1 MMIEKKLTY
10 LEKQL
15 ESQIEITQ
23 DKITITFQKEKIKL
37 QDELEVAML
46 QSMNPYINKEI
57 TITEDELILTFFP
70 RKYHMNFKRLLK
82 QEEKSRWMFAS
93 HLTNEVMR
101 HSSNRLHLFICPE
114 NILIDESMMPIF
126 LHYGLKESVPP
137 YEKDEI
143 RNLRELKALIASV
156 VEPKHSF
163 EQYYEFA
170 DSIEQTPIIE
180 KIIQATDVEIL
191 MEIIQKQLKKI
202 VSEEKYY
209 TKISYVKRN
218 WLRYAIIGLL
228 LISIPLGIYSG
239 YAAFI
244 LQPRQEAYIYSQE
257 HFLQKKYS
265 EVINTLVNY
274 EIEDMP
280 KVIQY
285 ELSISYIVNET
296 LTEEQKDNVLSTITL
311 QTDSRYYQYW
321 ILLGRGQAEEAL
333 KISRQLE
340 DLDLIML
347 ALLHY
352 EEEVKLNDDLK
363 EEERD
368 RLLNDI
374 KVEKEEY
381 ERQIQELQEIVEGT
395 ENSNK
400 EDETE
405 KLEIPTTQNEQQETN
420 GSSQSVPTTPD
431 SSNEIETE

>member
-405 KLEIPTTQNEQQETN
+405 KLEIPTTQNEQEETN
-420 GSSQSVPTTPD
+420 GSSQSVPTTSD

>member
-405 KLEIPTTQNEQQETN
+405 KLEIPTTQNEQEETN

>member
-280 KVIQY
+280 KVI
-285 ELSISYIVNET
+285 
-296 LTEEQKDNVLSTITL
+296 
-311 QTDSRYYQYW
+311 
-321 ILLGRGQAEEAL
+321 
-333 KISRQLE
+333 
-340 DLDLIML
+340 
-347 ALLHY
+347 
-352 EEEVKLNDDLK
+352 
-363 EEERD
+363 
-368 RLLNDI
+368 
-374 KVEKEEY
+374 
-381 ERQIQELQEIVEGT
+381 
-395 ENSNK
+395 
-400 EDETE
+400 
-405 KLEIPTTQNEQQETN
+405 
-420 GSSQSVPTTPD
+420 
-431 SSNEIETE
+431 

>member
-1 MMIEKKLTY
+1 MIEKKLTY

-170 DSIEQTPIIE
+170 DSIVQTPIIE

>member
-1 MMIEKKLTY
+1 M
-10 LEKQL
+10 
-15 ESQIEITQ
+15 
-23 DKITITFQKEKIKL
+23 
-37 QDELEVAML
+37 
-46 QSMNPYINKEI
+46 
-57 TITEDELILTFFP
+57 
-70 RKYHMNFKRLLK
+70 
-82 QEEKSRWMFAS
+82 
-93 HLTNEVMR
+93 
-101 HSSNRLHLFICPE
+101 
-114 NILIDESMMPIF
+114 
-126 LHYGLKESVPP
+126 
-137 YEKDEI
+137 
-143 RNLRELKALIASV
+143 
-156 VEPKHSF
+156 
-163 EQYYEFA
+163 
-170 DSIEQTPIIE
+170 
-180 KIIQATDVEIL
+180 
-191 MEIIQKQLKKI
+191 
-202 VSEEKYY
+202 
-209 TKISYVKRN
+209 
-218 WLRYAIIGLL
+218 
-228 LISIPLGIYSG
+228 
-239 YAAFI
+239 
-244 LQPRQEAYIYSQE
+244 
-257 HFLQKKYS
+257 
-265 EVINTLVNY
+265 
-274 EIEDMP
+274 
-280 KVIQY
+280 
-285 ELSISYIVNET
+285 NET

>member
-1 MMIEKKLTY
+1 MIEKKLTY

-405 KLEIPTTQNEQQETN
+405 KLEIPTTQNEQEETN